1 MLNAIF
7 SLLKYRQNCGNSH
20 CPKKAEIEIVPQ

>member
-7 SLLKYRQNCGNSH
+7 SLLKYRQNCGNSD
-20 CPKKAEIEIVPQ
+20 CPKKTEIEIVPQ